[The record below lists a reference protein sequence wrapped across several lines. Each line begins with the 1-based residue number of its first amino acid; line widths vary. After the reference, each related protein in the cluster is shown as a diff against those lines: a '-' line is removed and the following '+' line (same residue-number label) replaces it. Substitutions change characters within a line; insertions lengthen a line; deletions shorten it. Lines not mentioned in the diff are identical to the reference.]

1 MNEQEITLLLESLRR
16 QQPRPADSRLR
27 DASGGYRRWGR
38 SVRRWRALATILA
51 LAGIT
56 ATTAVIVPQ
65 PRYAFVEG
73 STSATVA
80 CQHVDLIL
88 AKA

>member
-27 DASGGYRRWGR
+27 DAIGGYRRWGR
-38 SVRRWRALATILA
+38 SVRRWRALAAILA
-51 LAGIT
+51 LTGIT

>member
-16 QQPRPADSRLR
+16 QQPRPADSRLL
-27 DASGGYRRWGR
+27 DAIGGYRRWGR
-38 SVRRWRALATILA
+38 SVSRWRALAAVVMLV
-51 LAGIT
+51 LIT
-56 ATTAVIVPQ
+56 AATAAFVPE

-73 STSATVA
+73 AASATVA

-88 AKA
+88 AKS